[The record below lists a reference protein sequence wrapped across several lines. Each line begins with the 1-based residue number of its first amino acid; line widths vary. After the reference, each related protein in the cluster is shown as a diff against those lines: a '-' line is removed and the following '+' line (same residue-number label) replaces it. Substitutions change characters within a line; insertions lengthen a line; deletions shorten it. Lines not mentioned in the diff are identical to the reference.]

1 MVQPSL
7 LLHFQNI
14 LGPRPLSPLLP
25 LLMPQICEGIPVQ
38 RSRKTI
44 SIEEVYPSWSST
56 GGPRGQQEPA
66 LPPGTEEPP
75 SPQHIGS
82 GHPSDTSLRVGLVA
96 GLSSAAVIAVLLWLW
111 LWCSGGGCV
120 AVAVVLR
127 RTLFKRAAPSDLSA
141 LSVADELG
149 IFKDLEMVEA
159 NLASQSI
166 PSLGVS
172 VSRSLS
178 VESRGGSLSIQ
189 RSYESLSKISTLSK
203 VRMAATSPL
212 MPIDICY

>member
-1 MVQPSL
+1 
-7 LLHFQNI
+7 
-14 LGPRPLSPLLP
+14 
-25 LLMPQICEGIPVQ
+25 MPQICEGTPVQ

-56 GGPRGQQEPA
+56 GGQQEPA
-66 LPPGTEEPP
+66 LPPGTEAPP

-82 GHPSDTSLRVGLVA
+82 GHPSDTSARVGLAA
-96 GLSSAAVIAVLLWLW
+96 GLSSAAVIAVL
-111 LWCSGGGCV
+111 V

-127 RTLFKRAAPSDLSA
+127 RKLFRRVSDSSA
-141 LSVADELG
+141 LVADELG
-149 IFKDLEMVEA
+149 IFKDLEMEA
-159 NLASQSI
+159 NLASQSIPGLGDSVSRDSI

-189 RSYESLSKISTLSK
+189 RSHEGLSKISTLSK
-203 VRMAATSPL
+203 VRLAATSPI